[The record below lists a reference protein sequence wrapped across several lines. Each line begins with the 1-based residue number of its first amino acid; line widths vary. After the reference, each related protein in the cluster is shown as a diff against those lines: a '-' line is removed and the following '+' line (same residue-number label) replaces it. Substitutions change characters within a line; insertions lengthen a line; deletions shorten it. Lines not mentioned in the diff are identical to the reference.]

1 MIVQIYSLMNVQE
14 AVACAQA
21 GADHIGVLVSRTL
34 DGRYPCE
41 VLPED
46 AKTIFAALRG
56 LAKRVLI
63 SIEPDQE
70 SVLKMTEELQPDILH
85 LCADF
90 HGSPAFRAL
99 LRQRCPHTE
108 LMEAVGVRDESA
120 IADALAKA
128 AYADYLILDTIPLD
142 NPGIGAAGET
152 HDWSIDQKIIEQ
164 VQIPVIEAGGL
175 DADNVQEAIRRL
187 HPWGVDSCTRTS
199 IKKDGRI
206 IGKDLEKVR
215 AFCARAKAV

>member
-70 SVLKMTEELQPDILH
+70 AVLKMTEELQPDILH

-108 LMEAVGVRDESA
+108 LMARPERRTTGRSIRRSSNRFGSRSLKRAAWMRTMYRRRFVGCTRG
-120 IADALAKA
+120 AL
-128 AYADYLILDTIPLD
+128 
-142 NPGIGAAGET
+142 
-152 HDWSIDQKIIEQ
+152 
-164 VQIPVIEAGGL
+164 IPVRGQASKKTAGSSAKIWKKCVRSVPGPKRYEL
-175 DADNVQEAIRRL
+175 QENYLYR
-187 HPWGVDSCTRTS
+187 
-199 IKKDGRI
+199 
-206 IGKDLEKVR
+206 
-215 AFCARAKAV
+215 